1 MRATWQLYLFCVY
14 LSICLSVCQSLCLKH
29 TQFSPC
35 FFTHSE
41 EEEEEEEEKLKYQN

>member
-1 MRATWQLYLFCVY
+1 MRATWQLY
-14 LSICLSVCQSLCLKH
+14 LCLKH

-41 EEEEEEEEKLKYQN
+41 EEEEEEEKLKYQN

>member
-1 MRATWQLYLFCVY
+1 VSIY
-14 LSICLSVCQSLCLKH
+14 LSVCLKH

-35 FFTHSE
+35 FFTQ